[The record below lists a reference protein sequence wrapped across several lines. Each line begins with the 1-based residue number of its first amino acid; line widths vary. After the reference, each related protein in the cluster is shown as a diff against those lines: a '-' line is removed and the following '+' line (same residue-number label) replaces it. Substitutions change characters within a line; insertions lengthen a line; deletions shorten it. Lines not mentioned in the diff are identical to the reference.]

1 MGKATRLLN
10 QARQEIFSEISR
22 KYDNTYV
29 EDEDEDAYKDEHEDE
44 HDEAT
49 KIIDL
54 AWDIRETLFTYVND
68 IAYPLC
74 EYLDMDNM
82 INYVEWVLEQNL

>member
-1 MGKATRLLN
+1 MGKAKRLLN
-10 QARQEIFSEISR
+10 QARHEIFSEISR
-22 KYDNTYV
+22 KYDNTYM
-29 EDEDEDAYKDEHEDE
+29 EDKDTYVDVDEDE

>member
-29 EDEDEDAYKDEHEDE
+29 EDEDAYKDEHEDE